1 MRRDQ
6 LRAFNQQDQV
16 SPTPPTIWHQLP
28 ASSQQQLAYLVAQLI
43 QRVWIA
49 AKDKEYDHEC

>member
-28 ASSQQQLAYLVAQLI
+28 ESHQQQLAYLVAQLI
-43 QRVWIA
+43 QRIRG
-49 AKDKEYDHEC
+49 AKSDKEPNHER